1 MYSLVCLGLCRA
13 SSLVLS
19 GEGYH
24 DEDGRA
30 VQAAFRWRAVGTMA
44 HLIIPADNPR
54 PKRHRDAISFQLFRI
69 FLELRG
75 CNFSFLVGGSYA
87 IHTESTLKRL
97 VSWRLITLTDMLGLR
112 MHASAMASRGVSR
125 KWIRIRS
132 MTPRENK

>member
-44 HLIIPADNPR
+44 HLIIPARNAT
-54 PKRHRDAISFQLFRI
+54 AIRCARLSAPSFWRSVNVVLDYLRRCAAACCD
-69 FLELRG
+69 LRG
-75 CNFSFLVGGSYA
+75 SKSISEMLQYLNFCGVQWRSLHLIREVAGLLRQSFS
-87 IHTESTLKRL
+87 ER
-97 VSWRLITLTDMLGLR
+97 
-112 MHASAMASRGVSR
+112 
-125 KWIRIRS
+125 RS
-132 MTPRENK
+132 GPTVLQHR